1 MSPEL
6 VGLIGVVVVI
16 IFIFMGVWIGAALA
30 IVGLIG
36 YSVLTGF
43 GMSFI
48 VAGTEPFSQIGA
60 YSLSVIPMFLLMSA
74 LVSNT
79 GIASDLFATAN
90 VWIGKIRGGL
100 AIATVFAA
108 AGFSAICGSSTVT
121 ALAIGK
127 ISLPEM
133 QKFKYAGSLASGAV
147 AAGGTMGSLIP
158 PSMPFC
164 LYGLLTEQ
172 SISKLFIA
180 GIIPGVTQAIFYMV
194 TVWIVCRINPKLGPS
209 GEQTTFK
216 TKLTSLRRPW
226 PMMLL
231 FLAIMGG
238 IYSGYFTATEAGA
251 FGAFFA
257 IIICLFGRKL
267 SWKIFKSSSIET
279 AKTSAV
285 IGFLMIGAFIF
296 LRFVSLSRLA
306 DVMTEFIIGL
316 NVAPVIIIILIV
328 ILYIIIGCFFDMFA
342 AILLTVPILYPVV
355 LSLGYDPI
363 WFGVIVVRVMEIGMI
378 TPPFGM
384 NIFVLN
390 SITDVPITTMFRG
403 VIPFIIAD
411 IVHVGLLIAIP
422 SISLFLPNQM

>member
-1 MSPEL
+1 MNPEL
-6 VGLIGVVVVI
+6 IGLIGVIVVI
-16 IFIFMGVWIGAALA
+16 VFIFMGVWIGAALA

-36 YSVLTGF
+36 YSFLAGI

-48 VAGTEPFSQIGA
+48 VAGTEPFSQIGS

-74 LVSNT
+74 VVSNT
-79 GIASDLFATAN
+79 GVASDLFSTAN
-90 VWIGKIRGGL
+90 IWLGKIRGGL

-133 QKFKYAGSLASGAV
+133 QKYRYASSLASGAV

-158 PSMPFC
+158 PSMPFV

-180 GIIPGVTQAIFYMV
+180 GLIPGILQAVFYMV
-194 TVWIVCRINPKLGPS
+194 TVWIICRINPKLGPS
-209 GEQTTFK
+209 GDKTTFK
-216 TKLTSLRRPW
+216 TKVKSLQQPW

-231 FLAIMGG
+231 FCAIMGG
-238 IYSGYFTATEAGA
+238 IYTGYFTATEAGA

-257 IIICLFGRKL
+257 IIICLASRKL
-267 SWKIFKSSSIET
+267 TWKVFKSSSIET

-296 LRFVSLSRLA
+296 LRLISLSRLA

-316 NVAPVIIIILIV
+316 NVAPIIIIILIV
-328 ILYIIIGCFFDMFA
+328 LLYIIIGCFFDMFA

-355 LSLGYDPI
+355 ISLGYDPI
-363 WFGVIVVRVMEIGMI
+363 WFGVLVVRVMEIGMI

-384 NIFVLN
+384 NLFVLN
-390 SITDVPITTMFRG
+390 SITDIPITTMFRG

-411 IVHVGLLIAIP
+411 VFHIGLLISLP
-422 SISLFLPNQM
+422 SISLFLPNMM